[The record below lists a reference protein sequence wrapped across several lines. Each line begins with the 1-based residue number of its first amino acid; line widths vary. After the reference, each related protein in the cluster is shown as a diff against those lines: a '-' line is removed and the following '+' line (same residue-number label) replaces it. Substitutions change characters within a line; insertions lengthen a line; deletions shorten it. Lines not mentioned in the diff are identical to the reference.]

1 MIYSEPHQGSD
12 IVTRCTAFNESEN
25 SFLLFAG
32 FILCPLIAVLGIF
45 ALLIENH
52 PIGLIPL
59 LFGLWGCP
67 ALITNY
73 AAKTS
78 EYSVN
83 AHGITVRLI
92 GRFQTTCSWEDIDS
106 IVLCDLVDRQMNVP
120 FPIVLRIAVCKEKH
134 GPLSREKSYSIMG
147 GWERWHGYTLWL
159 NHPRTIICIDY
170 SEETLHEISALS
182 GREIP
187 QKWSSRERCSAAYKL
202 YQSLN
207 QEEKP

>member
-1 MIYSEPHQGSD
+1 M
-12 IVTRCTAFNESEN
+12 TRCTTFDESEN
-25 SFLLFAG
+25 GFFLFSAFL
-32 FILCPLIAVLGIF
+32 LCPLIAAGGLY
-45 ALLIENH
+45 ALLCEEH
-52 PIGLIPL
+52 LIGLIPL

-67 ALITNY
+67 TLITNY

-83 AHGITVRLI
+83 AHGITVRLL
-92 GRFQTTCSWEDIDS
+92 GRFQTTYSWENIDS
-106 IVLCDLVDRQMNVP
+106 IVVCDLVDRQMNIP
-120 FPIVLRIAVCKEKH
+120 FPIVLRIAAQNEKH
-134 GPLSREKSYSIMG
+134 GPFSREKSYSIMG

-187 QKWSSRERCSAAYKL
+187 QNWSSRERREAAYKL
-202 YQSLN
+202 YKSLN